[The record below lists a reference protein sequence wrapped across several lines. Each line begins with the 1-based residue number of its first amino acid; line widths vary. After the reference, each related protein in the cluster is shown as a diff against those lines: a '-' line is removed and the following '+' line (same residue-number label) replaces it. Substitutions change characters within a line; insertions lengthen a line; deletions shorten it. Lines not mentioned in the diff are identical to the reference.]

1 MVDKRDSNYTA
12 IIDQD
17 NVTDEIKDIAVK
29 YDPLNRSGKEGFHV
43 TDDGELHIDEHK
55 VMREHRIIQNKIPN
69 DSIEIVE
76 LPSASGTEIH
86 KYGKNGFRLFELPI
100 PGNGQIVG
108 LLGRNGIGKST
119 ILRILAGELEP
130 NMGNPTTT
138 PSFEKLLEKYS
149 NTRLES
155 HITELVND
163 NAKVVYKPQMVSE
176 SLMQDDVTVREFLSS
191 RDQKVSSI
199 SEELSLDSIIDSK
212 MSSLSGGERQRVYI
226 AGTLLTDADTYLIDE
241 PSSFLDIGQRFKVSE
256 LIKDYIRDQDSK
268 CIVVEHDLAVLDMI
282 SDHIHVIYGEPSNFG
297 VTSKRMTS
305 KQGIN
310 DYVTGRLS
318 RDDIQI
324 RSYKIE
330 FRDSVEGK
338 DSVLGSPRFEYP
350 SFTKSFENFTLETQ
364 SGKIHDNEVVGIVGE
379 NALGKSTFAKVLSG
393 ELEPN
398 NTELNLDISFS
409 YKPQYPES
417 SSSNTVDGVLS
428 KVTNIYDGQFQNHVY
443 NPLDIDPISD
453 SRIKDLSGGEIQ
465 RVSIAVCLAREAD
478 VYLLDEPSAYLD
490 VETRS
495 NVATSLRRYARN
507 SSKPVMVIDHDL
519 FVIDRIADNI
529 IRFDGE
535 PSKNGTANSPVNV
548 EDGMNKF
555 LSDMDT
561 TFRRDGDTNRPRS
574 NKKGSQMDREQ
585 KRNNNYY

>member
-100 PGNGQIVG
+100 PENGQIVG

-138 PSFEKLLEKYS
+138 PSFEKLLENYS

>member
-100 PGNGQIVG
+100 PENGQIVG

>member
-100 PGNGQIVG
+100 PENGQIVG

-138 PSFEKLLEKYS
+138 PSFEKLLENYS

-529 IRFDGE
+529 VRFDGE

>member
-100 PGNGQIVG
+100 PENGQIVG

-138 PSFEKLLEKYS
+138 PSFEKLLENYS

-256 LIKDYIRDQDSK
+256 LIKDYIRDRDSK